1 MSGACAKCCSFA
13 CRRGRSQWG
22 YEHAGWE
29 EAARGGGLSRRRAVA
44 WPASRASPGLRE
56 PLGEPAVFTR
66 SAEVHDPLYSKE
78 DNQLK
83 SCLYRPFGGVL
94 SKKIP

>member
-1 MSGACAKCCSFA
+1 M
-13 CRRGRSQWG
+13 
-22 YEHAGWE
+22 
-29 EAARGGGLSRRRAVA
+29 
-44 WPASRASPGLRE
+44 
-56 PLGEPAVFTR
+56 GEPAVFIR